1 MAETTSNTPT
11 ASAEDNVS
19 NSRTRD
25 RGLSSV
31 QVMFAVI
38 LTVGLMLAL
47 NFSSRIQADRD
58 LQRIHEQVVQEIDFL
73 ENQQGELIQELG
85 YVKSDAYVETW
96 ARDEGKMVKEGEVL
110 ILPQSAGGSI
120 ETPTEPIILVD
131 FETKPPDP
139 ENWQLWWALFFD
151 IPAPDLN
158 LGR

>member
-1 MAETTSNTPT
+1 MAETTSNT
-11 ASAEDNVS
+11 ASTTTEDSAN

-58 LQRIHEQVVQEIDFL
+58 LQRIHEQVVQEIEFL
-73 ENQQGELIQELG
+73 EGQQGTLIQELG

-110 ILPQSAGGSI
+110 VLPQAAESTI
-120 ETPTEPIILVD
+120 DLTPKPVLMAD
-131 FETKPPDP
+131 FETTPPEP
-139 ENWQLWWALFFD
+139 ENWQLWWSLFFD
-151 IPAPDLN
+151 SPPPKF
-158 LGR
+158 

>member
-1 MAETTSNTPT
+1 MAETTSKPSPT
-11 ASAEDNVS
+11 TEDNANKRS
-19 NSRTRD
+19 RD

-38 LTVGLMLAL
+38 LTIGLMLAL

-73 ENQQGELIQELG
+73 ETQLSDLIQELN

-110 ILPQSAGGSI
+110 VLPQTLDGAEELPSQTIVMA
-120 ETPTEPIILVD
+120 E
-131 FETKPPDP
+131 FETKPPEP
-139 ENWQLWWALFFD
+139 QNWELWWALFFD
-151 IPAPDLN
+151 TPPPEF
-158 LGR
+158 

>member
-1 MAETTSNTPT
+1 
-11 ASAEDNVS
+11 
-19 NSRTRD
+19 
-25 RGLSSV
+25 
-31 QVMFAVI
+31 MFAVI

-73 ENQQGELIQELG
+73 ENQQTDLIQELN

-110 ILPQSAGGSI
+110 VLPQSI
-120 ETPTEPIILVD
+120 EGANDVPSQPIIMAE
-131 FETKPPDP
+131 FETKPPEP

-151 IPAPDLN
+151 SPAPDF
-158 LGR
+158 

>member
-1 MAETTSNTPT
+1 MAETTPDITPT
-11 ASAEDNVS
+11 TTVSAE
-19 NSRTRD
+19 NSTNPTRTRN

-58 LQRIHEQVVQEIDFL
+58 LQRIHEQVVQEIEFL
-73 ENQQGELIQELG
+73 ENQQVTLVEELN
-85 YVKSDAYVETW
+85 YVKNDAYVETW

-110 ILPQSAGGSI
+110 VLPQSNVSTI
-120 ETPTEPIILVD
+120 ELTPKPALLAE
-131 FETKPPDP
+131 FETTPPEP

-151 IPAPDLN
+151 NPAPEF
-158 LGR
+158 

>member
-1 MAETTSNTPT
+1 MAETTSNT
-11 ASAEDNVS
+11 ASTTSDSS
-19 NSRTRD
+19 NKSRRD

-58 LQRIHEQVVQEIDFL
+58 LQRIHDQVVQEIDFL
-73 ENQQGELIQELG
+73 ENQQSDLIQELN

-110 ILPQSAGGSI
+110 INLYFSKGADEVPLQ
-120 ETPTEPIILVD
+120 PIVMAD
-131 FETKPPDP
+131 FETKPPEP
-139 ENWQLWWALFFD
+139 ENWELWWALFFD
-151 IPAPDLN
+151 VPAPDF
-158 LGR
+158 